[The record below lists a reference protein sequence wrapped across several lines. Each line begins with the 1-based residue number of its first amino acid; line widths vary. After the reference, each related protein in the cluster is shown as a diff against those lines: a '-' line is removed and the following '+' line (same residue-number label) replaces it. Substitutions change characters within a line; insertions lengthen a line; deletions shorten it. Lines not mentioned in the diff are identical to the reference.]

1 MNRTGDKGGELR
13 VNGVEAADG
22 ADGVVRRNAMLA
34 YVDEQKQE
42 QAPGFSQPCTTD
54 IHLHFRCAYY

>member
-1 MNRTGDKGGELR
+1 MNRTGDEGGELR

-42 QAPGFSQPCTTD
+42 LAPGVSQPCTTQ
-54 IHLHFRCAYY
+54 IYLQF